1 MIPNDHIKEKQ
12 NTNTISKHGTT
23 CNSSQAFA
31 PAGVDQLV
39 RCCPQTKRSLV
50 QFPVRAHAWPAGF
63 VLGGGAYGGANL
75 CFSLTSM
82 FLSLIFSLASP
93 LSKTERNLKNST
105 QAFDYFAIIFYHM
118 FSHLI
123 LNRISSL
130 LCMWSDIWIIWR
142 IRLTTYILELSIL
155 QEPELLN
162 MQNPPKDPI
171 MCN

>member
-1 MIPNDHIKEKQ
+1 MVPLAIAVKLLPQLAWISWLGVVHKPNGHWF
-12 NTNTISKHGTT
+12 
-23 CNSSQAFA
+23 SSQSEHM
-31 PAGVDQLV
+31 PGLQGSSSAGA
-39 RCCPQTKRSLV
+39 RTE
-50 QFPVRAHAWPAGF
+50 
-63 VLGGGAYGGANL
+63 GANL

-130 LCMWSDIWIIWR
+130 LCM
-142 IRLTTYILELSIL
+142 
-155 QEPELLN
+155 
-162 MQNPPKDPI
+162 
-171 MCN
+171 